1 LPENCIDLF
10 VTKFCWSP
18 FEACNFPSANH
29 NAIGGRKAHSC
40 DTLKRYLKDRKLKTK
55 NGDIPMT
62 STAKNV
68 IKGGSFLIEDR
79 TPLEVFT
86 PEDINEEQRMF
97 AATAEEFLRKEVLPR
112 EDGIYAKDYAV
123 HRELMQMAGDL
134 GLLSIDIPEAYGG
147 LGLSKVSSA
156 VVGEQF
162 ALQASFAGS
171 QSSHVNIGTL
181 PIVFFGTEEQ
191 KQKYLPKLATGEW
204 IGAYALTEPQSGSD
218 ALAARTKA
226 VLSEDGKHY
235 ILNGQKMWITNG
247 GFADVFTVF
256 AKIDGD
262 KFTAFL
268 VERSEGLVS
277 GHEEKKLGLD
287 GSSTT
292 ALMLEDCKVPVE
304 NVLGEI
310 GRGHKIAFNVLNI
323 GRLKLGARSVGTI
336 KLSLGQSIQYARER
350 HQFGQAIANFGLIK
364 QKIAEMTIRAYVG
377 ESMLYR
383 TLGAI
388 DDALHQVDKDDPQQ
402 VLRVLEQ
409 FAIECSIIKVW
420 ESEALSYVVDEEVQ
434 IFGGYGY
441 SKDYPAERAYRDAR
455 IARIY
460 EGTSEINRIVIAS
473 QLLKRAKA
481 GELALFEAAECII
494 TGEGTDSDTMALT
507 KANIIFHDEM
517 KMLANAKAMTLAA
530 IGSVN
535 EAYGD
540 KARDEQEFLGL
551 ISDMVMDVYAM
562 ESALLRTQR
571 LITDKGE
578 ENIAVQI
585 DIARLYTRDAASR
598 IEKASRTVAVE
609 VGNDKSLA
617 AIKNLLHSAPIKT
630 IAARRHIADSVISAG
645 KYNL

>member
-1 LPENCIDLF
+1 
-10 VTKFCWSP
+10 
-18 FEACNFPSANH
+18 
-29 NAIGGRKAHSC
+29 
-40 DTLKRYLKDRKLKTK
+40 
-55 NGDIPMT
+55 MT

>member
-1 LPENCIDLF
+1 
-10 VTKFCWSP
+10 
-18 FEACNFPSANH
+18 
-29 NAIGGRKAHSC
+29 
-40 DTLKRYLKDRKLKTK
+40 
-55 NGDIPMT
+55 MT
-62 STAKNV
+62 RAAKQT
-68 IKGGSFLIEDR
+68 IKGGSFLTED
-79 TPLEVFT
+79 LSASQIFT

-97 AATAEEFLRKEVLPR
+97 AATAEEFLRKEVIPR
-112 EDGIYAKDYAV
+112 EEQIYAKDYAT
-123 HRELMQMAGDL
+123 HRELMLQAGEL

-147 LGLSKVSSA
+147 LGLHKVSSA

-162 ALQASFAGS
+162 ALQPSFAGT

-181 PIVFFGTEEQ
+181 PIVFFGTDEQ
-191 KQKYLPKLATGEW
+191 KKKYLPKLASGEY

-218 ALAARTKA
+218 ALAAKTKA
-226 VLSEDGKHY
+226 VLSEDGTHY
-235 ILNGQKMWITNG
+235 VLNGQKMWITNG

-262 KFTAFL
+262 KFTAFI
-268 VERSEGLVS
+268 VERGEGLVS

-336 KLSLGQSIQYARER
+336 KLSLGESVRYAKER
-350 HQFGQAIANFGLIK
+350 HQFGQPIANFGQIK
-364 QKIAEMTIRAYVG
+364 HKIAEMAVRAYVC
-377 ESMLYR
+377 EAILYR

-388 DDALHQVDKDDPQQ
+388 DASLEEVDRDDPRQ

-420 ESEALSYVVDEEVQ
+420 VTEALAYVVDEEVQ

-455 IARIY
+455 IARLY

-481 GELALFEAAECII
+481 GELPLFDAAECLLA
-494 TGEGTDSDTMALT
+494 GEDADSDTMTL
-507 KANIIFHDEM
+507 NLGNVLFMDEV
-517 KMLANAKAMTLAA
+517 KMVAAAKAMTLASLA
-530 IGSVN
+530 SVDK
-535 EAYGD
+535 AYGD
-540 KARDEQEFLGL
+540 RARDEQEFLAL

-571 LITDKGE
+571 LVSDKGE
-578 ENIAVQI
+578 ESSAVQI
-585 DIARLYTRDAASR
+585 DITRVFIRDAAAR
-598 IEKASRTVAVE
+598 VERNALAVATE
-609 VGNDKSLA
+609 TGDDKCEA
-617 AIKNLLHSAPIKT
+617 VVKNQAHAAPIKA
-630 IAARRHIADSVISAG
+630 IAARRRVADAMIAAG

>member
-1 LPENCIDLF
+1 
-10 VTKFCWSP
+10 
-18 FEACNFPSANH
+18 
-29 NAIGGRKAHSC
+29 
-40 DTLKRYLKDRKLKTK
+40 
-55 NGDIPMT
+55 MT
-62 STAKNV
+62 STAKDV

-79 TPLEVFT
+79 TPLEIFT

-97 AATAEEFLRKEVLPR
+97 AATADEFLRKEVLPR

-336 KLSLGQSIQYARER
+336 KLSLGQSIQYAKER

-383 TLGAI
+383 TLGTI
-388 DDALHQVDKDDPQQ
+388 DDALHEVDKDDPQQ

-420 ESEALSYVVDEEVQ
+420 ESEALGYVVDEEVQ

-494 TGEGTDSDTMALT
+494 KGEGTDSDTMALT
-507 KANIIFHDEM
+507 QANIIFHDEM

-535 EAYGD
+535 EAFGD

-571 LITDKGE
+571 LIADKGE
-578 ENIAVQI
+578 ESVSVQI
-585 DIARLYTRDAASR
+585 DIARLYTRDAVSR

-609 VGNDKSLA
+609 VGNDKSAA
-617 AIKNLLHSAPIKT
+617 AIKNLLHNAPIKT
-630 IAARRHIADSVISAG
+630 IAARRHIADSVINAG

>member
-1 LPENCIDLF
+1 
-10 VTKFCWSP
+10 
-18 FEACNFPSANH
+18 
-29 NAIGGRKAHSC
+29 
-40 DTLKRYLKDRKLKTK
+40 
-55 NGDIPMT
+55 MT
-62 STAKNV
+62 RTAKQPV
-68 IKGGSFLIEDR
+68 KGGSFLIEDR
-79 TPLEVFT
+79 TPKEVFT

-97 AATAEEFLRKEVLPR
+97 AATAEEFLRKEVLTR
-112 EDGIYAKDYAV
+112 EEQIYAKDYAT
-123 HRELMQMAGDL
+123 HRELMIQAGEL
-134 GLLSIDIPEAYGG
+134 GLLSIDIPEKHGG

-162 ALQASFAGS
+162 ALQPSFAGT

-181 PIVFFGTEEQ
+181 PLVFFGNEEQ
-191 KQKYLPKLATGEW
+191 KKKYLPKLASGEM
-204 IGAYALTEPQSGSD
+204 IGAYALTEPHSGSD
-218 ALAARTKA
+218 ALAAKTKA

-247 GFADVFTVF
+247 GFADLFTVF

-268 VERSEGLVS
+268 VERSEGLIS

-336 KLSLGQSIQYARER
+336 KLSLGDSVRYAKER
-350 HQFGQAIANFGLIK
+350 YQFGQPIANFGLIK
-364 QKIAEMTIRAYVG
+364 HKIAEMAIRAYVG
-377 ESMLYR
+377 EAMLYR

-388 DDALHQVDKDDPQQ
+388 DDALHEVDKDDPQQ

-409 FAIECSIIKVW
+409 FATECSIIKIW
-420 ESEALSYVVDEEVQ
+420 ETEALAYVVDEEVQ

-455 IARIY
+455 ISRLY

-473 QLLKRAKA
+473 QLFRRAKI
-481 GELALFEAAECII
+481 GELALFEAAKCVES
-494 TGEGTDSDTMALT
+494 GNQVNSDTMDLNVATLLF
-507 KANIIFHDEM
+507 NDEL
-517 KMLANAKAMTLAA
+517 KMLRNAKGMTLLA
-530 IGSVN
+530 INQVN
-535 EAYGD
+535 ETYGD

-551 ISDMVMDVYAM
+551 VSDMVIDVYAM
-562 ESALLRTQR
+562 ESALLRTER
-571 LITDKGE
+571 LIADRGAEAVETQINITRLFAREAVARIDK
-578 ENIAVQI
+578 
-585 DIARLYTRDAASR
+585 AA
-598 IEKASRTVAVE
+598 RTVAVE
-609 VGNDKSLA
+609 TGNDKSLET
-617 AIKNLLHSAPIKT
+617 IQHLVHSAPIKA
-630 IAARRHIADSVISAG
+630 IAAHRQIADAMIAAG
-645 KYNL
+645 KYNLSSH